1 MKAKLARWRESFIF
15 NKFRLTKNLL
25 SCPHFLCHHGLVWQ
39 SSIRE
44 QSIQI
49 ILASLTL
56 QRRKWGSPTRKSE
69 SCVPKGT
76 RDWSTALSTSE
87 YHPSHP
93 SRFLHANSWPGHSDI
108 QSEYLELIPDVG
120 HLHILLSLHALLTI
134 SKLFSKF
141 SLAQDQSSSGT
152 YFPDL
157 MCCFTLLLT
166 ILC

>member
-56 QRRKWGSPTRKSE
+56 QRRKWGSPTRRSE

-76 RDWSTALSTSE
+76 EGLEHSSFHFRI
-87 YHPSHP
+87 PSLPPFPIPPCNLLAWPLRHTIWIF
-93 SRFLHANSWPGHSDI
+93 RINSWCWAFAHT
-108 QSEYLELIPDVG
+108 LIPSC
-120 HLHILLSLHALLTI
+120 LINHIKAIFKVLPCTRSV
-134 SKLFSKF
+134 
-141 SLAQDQSSSGT
+141 
-152 YFPDL
+152 
-157 MCCFTLLLT
+157 
-166 ILC
+166 